1 MQFKVIKDSGNLI
14 AGWMTSDDPLAAPT
28 LLLSAPGSKEVE
40 VVADRQGSNR
50 KRNPE
55 KRRDSEGTDRARFRI
70 TESVFPALA
79 TATDLEI
86 RDAKSRVL
94 LYRRSQPE
102 QHLAQKI
109 FRYELQGMPRPDLD
123 NIFNQNFTVV
133 NHAVER
139 LPPNTLACLVDRE
152 FATSVYLAGRPPLP
166 RLLQQL
172 KGSDFKVVTLLRDP
186 YEEMAER
193 LLFLSY
199 AANKELPPQFS
210 DRLTGLT
217 SLVEFARQFDQAEDE
232 DLVTLFKT
240 ISGEQ
245 QRALSNPFVRALACE
260 GRDTPAQRH
269 VSIALNNLSSLNL
282 VGLMTHFKDFKSSF
296 AEIVEAD
303 ILGDCEIT
311 QASWVSE
318 AAPRLAE
325 IDEVTELILLDI
337 ELYNY
342 ARDAIKSALEA
353 A

>member
-1 MQFKVIKDSGNLI
+1 MQFKVIKDTGNLI
-14 AGWMTSDDPLAAPT
+14 AGWMTTDDPLAAPA
-28 LLLSAPGSKEVE
+28 LLLSTPGGKEVE
-40 VVADRQGSNR
+40 VAVDRQGSNR
-50 KRNPE
+50 KRNSE
-55 KRRDSEGTDRARFRI
+55 RKRDSEGTDRARFRI

-86 RDAKSRVL
+86 REAKSRVL
-94 LYRRSQPE
+94 LYRRSQPD
-102 QHLAQKI
+102 QHLAQKL

-123 NIFNQNFTVV
+123 NIFNKNFTVV

-139 LPPNTLACLVDRE
+139 LPPNTLAGLIDRE
-152 FATSVYLAGRPPLP
+152 FATSVYLSGRPPLP
-166 RLLQQL
+166 RLMQQL

-217 SLVEFARQFDQAEDE
+217 PLVEFARQFDQAEDE

-245 QRALSNPFVRALACE
+245 QRALSNPFVRALACD
-260 GRDTPAQRH
+260 GRETPAQRH
-269 VSIALNNLSSLNL
+269 VSIALNNLSALNL

-296 AEIVEAD
+296 AEIIEAD